1 MTDLFWNADDAD
13 FGRWSRILI
22 LLLLTADCLAPIVVE
37 ILLFFPLK
45 NKRLQRKAGLA
56 PKNYSNLILYF
67 LMLTII
73 NKKVIPRIISVS
85 FQMTANVAPFS
96 IIALMMMMNHFAG
109 IILLITCNGNG
120 MLEMGKMNPDN
131 KITGN
136 MSPNRESIMAVCCE
150 SEMVEIKM
158 PSAKAQIMNKT
169 VSKASK
175 TKLPSMGI
183 LNIK

>member
-1 MTDLFWNADDAD
+1 
-13 FGRWSRILI
+13 
-22 LLLLTADCLAPIVVE
+22 
-37 ILLFFPLK
+37 
-45 NKRLQRKAGLA
+45 
-56 PKNYSNLILYF
+56 
-67 LMLTII
+67 MLTII

-96 IIALMMMMNHFAG
+96 IMALMMMMNHFAG
-109 IILLITCNGNG
+109 IILLITCKGNG
-120 MLEMGKMNPDN
+120 ILEMGNMKPDN

-183 LNIK
+183 LNMK